1 MAAMVWMRLPR
12 TWPVSTAP
20 LEIAMVRK
28 RATMP
33 SVMSVDTEMAVP
45 VALPVRVSIR
55 TPGTMYAR

>member
-1 MAAMVWMRLPR
+1 
-12 TWPVSTAP
+12 
-20 LEIAMVRK
+20 MVRN